1 MKHQTIPSLVRQAE
15 PIARRF
21 LDECFTNRN
30 DGSTSDLVAKLLG
43 HDPGRDFHEDQIT
56 AFSEAVDAAYAV
68 GIAVGLLLRPDV
80 FAQEPRRRSRVR
92 RPRLIATIGPAE
104 PAEGGAR

>member
-1 MKHQTIPSLVRQAE
+1 MTISELVQR
-15 PIARRF
+15 ARALAREAVLEHGG
-21 LDECFTNRN
+21 LDSDAFTVQE
-30 DGSTSDLVAKLLG
+30 LVGELLG
-43 HDPGRDFHEDQIT
+43 DDDYGPKNLDGTDIHIYLE
-56 AFSEAVDAAYAV
+56 SLEAAYAV